1 MNILICDNCK
11 DEFTMEV
18 KEELVKDN
26 ISKVYFTCPH
36 CDKEYISYYTNALIK
51 VKQKKMRNIVKKQK
65 KARGKQDI
73 NRSNKLYKQ
82 YQKLKK
88 EIKKDMDNLKKRIEG
103 N

>member
-1 MNILICDNCK
+1 MNMVTCDNCNQDFK
-11 DEFTMEV
+11 MDI
-18 KEELVKDN
+18 KEEEVKDN
-26 ISKVYFTCPH
+26 IFKVYFTCPH
-36 CDKEYISYYTNALIK
+36 CSKEYISYYTNVLIK
-51 VKQKKMRNIVKKQK
+51 IKQKKIRDIVEKQK
-65 KARGKQDI
+65 ESRGKQDI